1 MAAEHKPSVPNRQTS
16 SLSVLALVLAI
27 TALVIAIVLPM
38 QIRVGPQGPQ
48 GPQGL
53 QGIQGPKGDP
63 GGLVWGTPTEYRP
76 YTFDIG
82 TAGDYFSIASV
93 NPGDR
98 VEFSFTVSGSDVHY
112 WVEDPWYNHI
122 LTGRLGNAVSEGAGS
137 FIAASSGPYLLHFA
151 STGLVTPSVLT
162 INYTIYPTTVVGQQ

>member
-1 MAAEHKPSVPNRQTS
+1 MAVEKKPSMANRGTS
-16 SLSVLALVLAI
+16 GLAVVALVLAI
-27 TALVIAIVLPM
+27 IALVLAIVLPM
-38 QIRVGPQGPQ
+38 QIQVGPQGPQ

-63 GGLVWGTPTEYRP
+63 GGLVWGAPIEYGP
-76 YTFDIG
+76 YNLDIG
-82 TAGDYFSIASV
+82 TAGDYFAIASV

-98 VEFSFTVSGSDVHY
+98 VQFTFAVSGSDVHY

-122 LTGRLGNAVSEGAGS
+122 LTGRLGNAVGEGAGS
-137 FIAASSGPYLLHFA
+137 FIAASSGPYLLHFT

-162 INYTIYPTTVVGQQ
+162 INYTIYPATVVVQQ

>member
-27 TALVIAIVLPM
+27 IALVIAIVLPM
-38 QIRVGPQGPQ
+38 QIQAGPQ

-63 GGLVWGTPTEYRP
+63 GGLVWGTPTEYGP
-76 YTFDIG
+76 YNFDIG

-98 VEFSFTVSGSDVHY
+98 VEFSFTVSGSDVQY

-137 FIAASSGPYLLHFA
+137 FIAASSGPYLLHFT
-151 STGLVTPSVLT
+151 STGLVIPSVLA
-162 INYTIYPTTVVGQQ
+162 INYTIYPATVVVQQ

>member
-1 MAAEHKPSVPNRQTS
+1 MAEEKRPPMENRRAS
-16 SLSVLALVLAI
+16 RLSVLALVLAI
-27 TALVIAIVLPM
+27 IALILAIVLPM
-38 QIRVGPQGPQ
+38 QIQVGPQGPQ

-63 GGLVWGTPTEYRP
+63 GGLVWGAPIEYGP
-76 YTFDIG
+76 YTLDIG
-82 TAGDYFSIASV
+82 TAGDYFSIESL

-98 VEFSFTVSGSDVHY
+98 VQFTFTVSGSDVKY

-137 FIAASSGPYLLHFA
+137 FIAASSGPYLLHFS
-151 STGLVTPSVLT
+151 STGLITPSVLA
-162 INYTIYPTTVVGQQ
+162 INYTVYPTYTTAI

>member
-1 MAAEHKPSVPNRQTS
+1 MAAENKPSVPNRRTS

-27 TALVIAIVLPM
+27 IALVLAIVLPM

-63 GGLVWGTPTEYRP
+63 GGLVWGTPIEYGP
-76 YTFDIG
+76 YTLDIG
-82 TAGDYFSIASV
+82 TAGDYFAIASV

-98 VEFSFTVSGSDVHY
+98 VQFTFTVSGSDVKY
-112 WVEDPWYNHI
+112 WVADRWYNHI
-122 LTGRLGNAVSEGAGS
+122 LTGSLGNAVSEGTGS
-137 FIAASSGPYLLHFA
+137 FSAANSGPYLLHFS
-151 STGLVTPSVLT
+151 STGLVIPSVLI
-162 INYTIYPTTVVGQQ
+162 INYTFYPVQ